1 MRSLLIGLAI
11 FSATALLFAACS
23 HAPTS
28 AATDTSGTGGA
39 PNCEGVYLV
48 YGDEDGGAPC
58 DICLH
63 DNCCAEIANCRD
75 KACIDCVNF
84 LQPSCGYAPRVV
96 DDCMYK
102 YCQPICSPGWPPTAS
117 VATGGV

>member
-1 MRSLLIGLAI
+1 MRTLFIGLAI
-11 FSATALLFAACS
+11 FSAFGLIFAACS
-23 HAPTS
+23 QDPTS
-28 AATDTSGTGGA
+28 AASSGTGGA

-48 YGDEDGGAPC
+48 YGDEDGGDPC

-75 KACIDCVNF
+75 KACIDCVNY
-84 LQPSCGYAPRVV
+84 LQPSCRQPSRKV
-96 DDCMYK
+96 DDCLYK

-117 VATGGV
+117 VATGGA